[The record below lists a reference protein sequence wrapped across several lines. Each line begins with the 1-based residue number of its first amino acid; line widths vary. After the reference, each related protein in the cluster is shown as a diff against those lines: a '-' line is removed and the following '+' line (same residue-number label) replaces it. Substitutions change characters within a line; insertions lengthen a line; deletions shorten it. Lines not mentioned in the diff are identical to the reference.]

1 VTTGPSIR
9 VSADVAGVEKE
20 LDKLRAKTEK
30 IGAVLSSGEVGIDT
44 RDAKADLEEL
54 EASAKS
60 LIKLLDRAKESGDDL
75 TGVDFDSV
83 TESLGK
89 AAKAAGAL
97 DQILDAVGQSSGM
110 SATVRNAKLAADH
123 IQRAARAQEI
133 LSREGIKLSRNQADS
148 AKQQFDRWRQSGA
161 RGTTRIKNTEFDDWL
176 SGGWRNYSMD
186 EGEARRH
193 RADVLRSVGVETPKN
208 KQEKEAAREK
218 RDRMLS
224 TAASAAG
231 GAIAGTMSGGGLG
244 LGSIAGGALGMIP
257 GAGMFLGPIAGAI
270 GGMLDRGMERAGQE
284 GGDLTDLR
292 HSVGATTIDFEMLR
306 GSVRHFN
313 EGLGITYN
321 EAAKLARSF
330 AHTATNAEGMNIGR
344 EVGSA
349 VGYGRGY
356 GISPEASVQ
365 FFANM
370 RQYGVTNG
378 DRDGKRLALQIAES
392 VQRGGTSAKM
402 DEVLSAIQGFVQT
415 STRASLSH
423 SNAES
428 YASFM
433 ASLTGLSM
441 PGMRG
446 DPANA
451 ANVMN
456 KADAAMRQGGMFGE
470 ASHNLSLGAY
480 QNLFGNE
487 FNAIDA
493 KLINEQGA
501 FNDLGKSF
509 DNMISMAEDRG
520 DSAEAERYRR
530 MKPQG
535 KGRTA
540 LSVNMDFVERQ
551 FGHLGTTGF
560 AEAGANHF
568 GMGLNEFTALYKGY
582 KSDKGLGGLEST
594 LRASGIDIN
603 TLNPKQISSL
613 AELST
618 ADGTGLRNQ
627 ASKLLKQSGS
637 EALSRPEADKL
648 RDAMSGSDPDALRR
662 VVMEMTAK
670 HGSMDQ
676 GERMRQQQADMNN
689 AMQKLATELIPLT
702 MMIKD
707 GILAL
712 VTQIAPNSQFAIEQN
727 AATSRQRKAED
738 DAQKSISAFDHN
750 IKLLNAAKANETD
763 PDKIKELDKQIE
775 SLQGQRNAAVDR
787 AKSVSGIDSTRRYN
801 DWAGGL
807 RGTDTSAPGADA
819 AGTAESNAKAVKPR
833 KGMRLN
839 PDELAYLAETDKLL
853 KAAPGTSAAQ
863 IQVESG
869 NDPEAVSPRGAWGL
883 GQIMP
888 RERAEMER
896 RMGRKIVTRMDM
908 LEAHRLMMQENMG
921 KFGNVKDAQRAYN
934 GGWDRNRWS
943 NAETMNYAESI
954 ESTRRE
960 SAAANYGLGL
970 TDEGKLPP
978 GAAPGLKN
986 GGSAQ
991 RHDIRIDNRVT
1002 VQDQNGNEKGGSV
1015 VQTQVGAPV
1024 PAGAT

>member
-1 VTTGPSIR
+1 MTGPTIR

-44 RDAKADLEEL
+44 RGARADLEEL

-208 KQEKEAAREK
+208 QQEKEAAREK
-218 RDRMLS
+218 RNRMLS

-244 LGSIAGGALGMIP
+244 LGSIAGGAAGMIP

-415 STRASLSH
+415 STRASLSN

-451 ANVMN
+451 ANIMN

-501 FNDLGKSF
+501 FNDLSKSF

-520 DSAEAERYRR
+520 DSAEADRYRR

-594 LRASGIDIN
+594 LRTSGIDIN
-603 TLNPKQISSL
+603 TLNPKQISAL
-613 AELST
+613 AQLST
-618 ADGTGLRNQ
+618 ADNTGISNQ
-627 ASKLLKQSGS
+627 ANKLLGLNGS

-648 RDAMSGSDPDALRR
+648 RGAMAGNDPDALRR

-676 GERMRQQQADMNN
+676 GERMRQQQTDMNN

-702 MMIKD
+702 MTMKD
-707 GILAL
+707 GVLAL
-712 VTQIAPNSQFAIEQN
+712 VSKIAPESPLAAQAKNEKSAVENYRFSKVGRKGLAGEMIDDPNSADMQKLRADSIAELRRAKENGMLSSEGQRILEAED
-727 AATSRQRKAED
+727 AASASANSERTPGTQQPSTPAPTNRGIARKA
-738 DAQKSISAFDHN
+738 
-750 IKLLNAAKANETD
+750 
-763 PDKIKELDKQIE
+763 
-775 SLQGQRNAAVDR
+775 
-787 AKSVSGIDSTRRYN
+787 
-801 DWAGGL
+801 
-807 RGTDTSAPGADA
+807 
-819 AGTAESNAKAVKPR
+819 R
-833 KGMRLN
+833 KGMKLT
-839 PDELAYLAETDKLL
+839 PEELSYLSETDKLL
-853 KAAPGTSAAQ
+853 KIPQGTSAAQ

-921 KFGNVKDAQRAYN
+921 KFGNAKDAQRAYN
-934 GGWDRNRWS
+934 GGWDRNKWV
-943 NAETMNYAESI
+943 NPETAKYAESI
-954 ESTRRE
+954 EATRRD
-960 SAAANYGLGL
+960 SAAANYGLTL
-970 TDEGKLPP
+970 TDDGKLPP
-978 GAAPGLKN
+978 GAAPGLKG

-1002 VQDQNGNEKGGSV
+1002 VQDQNGNEKGNSV

-1024 PAGAT
+1024 PAGAS

>member
-1 VTTGPSIR
+1 MTGPTIR

-161 RGTTRIKNTEFDDWL
+161 RGTTRIKSTEFDDWL

-193 RADVLRSVGVETPKN
+193 RADVLRSVGVDTPKN
-208 KQEKEAAREK
+208 QQERDAAREK
-218 RDRMLS
+218 RNRMLS
-224 TAASAAG
+224 TAASATG

-244 LGSIAGGALGMIP
+244 LGSLAGGAAGMIP
-257 GAGMFLGPIAGAI
+257 GAGMFLGPIAGAL
-270 GGMLDRGMERAGQE
+270 GGMLDRGMERAIQE

-292 HSVGATTIDFEMLR
+292 HSVGSTAIDFDKLR
-306 GSVRHFN
+306 DSVRHFN

-520 DSAEAERYRR
+520 DSAEADRYRR

-676 GERMRQQQADMNN
+676 GERMRQQQTDMNN

-702 MMIKD
+702 MTMKD
-707 GILAL
+707 GVLAL
-712 VTQIAPNSQFAIEQN
+712 VSKIAPESPLAAQAKNEKSAVENYRFSKVGRKGLAGEMIDDPNSADMQKLRADSIAELRRAKENGMLSSEGQRILETED
-727 AATSRQRKAED
+727 AASASANSERTPGTQQPSSPAPTNRGIARKA
-738 DAQKSISAFDHN
+738 
-750 IKLLNAAKANETD
+750 
-763 PDKIKELDKQIE
+763 
-775 SLQGQRNAAVDR
+775 
-787 AKSVSGIDSTRRYN
+787 
-801 DWAGGL
+801 
-807 RGTDTSAPGADA
+807 
-819 AGTAESNAKAVKPR
+819 R
-833 KGMRLN
+833 KGMKLT
-839 PDELAYLAETDKLL
+839 PEELSYLSETDKLL
-853 KAAPGTSAAQ
+853 KVPQGTSAAQ

-1024 PAGAT
+1024 PAGAS

>member
-1 VTTGPSIR
+1 MTGPTIR

-161 RGTTRIKNTEFDDWL
+161 RGTTRIKSTEFDDWL

-193 RADVLRSVGVETPKN
+193 RADVLRSVGVDTPKN
-208 KQEKEAAREK
+208 QQEKDAAREK
-218 RDRMLS
+218 RNRMLS

-244 LGSIAGGALGMIP
+244 LGSLAGGAAGMIP

-520 DSAEAERYRR
+520 DSAEADRYRR

-627 ASKLLKQSGS
+627 GSKLLKQSGS

-702 MMIKD
+702 MTMKD
-707 GILAL
+707 GVLAL
-712 VTQIAPNSQFAIEQN
+712 VSKIAPESPLAAQANNEKSAVENYRFSKVGRKGLAGEMIDDPNSADMQKLRADSIAELRRAKENGMLSAEGQRILDAED
-727 AATSRQRKAED
+727 AATASPTSERTQGTHQLSAPAPSNRGDARKA
-738 DAQKSISAFDHN
+738 
-750 IKLLNAAKANETD
+750 
-763 PDKIKELDKQIE
+763 
-775 SLQGQRNAAVDR
+775 
-787 AKSVSGIDSTRRYN
+787 
-801 DWAGGL
+801 
-807 RGTDTSAPGADA
+807 
-819 AGTAESNAKAVKPR
+819 R
-833 KGMRLN
+833 KGMRLT
-839 PDELAYLAETDKLL
+839 PEELSYLSETDKLL
-853 KAAPGTSAAQ
+853 KVPQGTSAAQ

-908 LEAHRLMMQENMG
+908 LEAHRLMMQENIG
-921 KFGNVKDAQRAYN
+921 KFGNAKDAQRAYN
-934 GGWDRNRWS
+934 GGWDRQKWS
-943 NAETMNYAESI
+943 NPETTQYAESI
-954 ESTRRE
+954 EATRRD
-960 SAAANYGLGL
+960 SAAANYGLAL
-970 TDEGKLPP
+970 TDDGKLPP

-1024 PAGAT
+1024 PAGAS